1 MINYLDK
8 YFKIYERKSSIFNE
22 VKSGTI
28 AFLTM
33 SYIITLNPQILEK
46 GGYDKSYTIF
56 ATIFV
61 TCASTFLCGV
71 LANIPFGIAPGLGLS
86 TFVAY
91 NLAENYSMDI
101 GEIQFI
107 CFCSGV
113 LVLFC
118 TITRI
123 VIVRRY
129 VRKCALFKNSLIQ
142 NLNS

>member
-46 GGYDKSYTIF
+46 GGYDKSYTIL

-86 TFVAY
+86 KFVKETLSPFKDVKIYTQANCQWS
-91 NLAENYSMDI
+91 NLLKALLKKK
-101 GEIQFI
+101 EIQGNI
-107 CFCSGV
+107 
-113 LVLFC
+113 
-118 TITRI
+118 I
-123 VIVRRY
+123 
-129 VRKCALFKNSLIQ
+129 
-142 NLNS
+142 